1 MNQTTTNTLDYLLAQ
16 DRGLVDAETLKA
28 VYAAATERGE
38 KVKIHSVDFENGLAE
53 VELCPTYDIAQY
65 AEKYKAD
72 AVDNIVDFLEQRNI
86 TAADIEKL
94 RDDAE
99 ENGKTFDLAGY
110 INDKL
115 NGDYYDLTDT
125 ALPDL
130 FMNYEIMRI
139 AAENYADIDLDNIAV
154 GNDGGDFICALKYE
168 IARAISDRVDDCEM
182 LDAVILELQEHEN
195 KGAVNV

>member
-1 MNQTTTNTLDYLLAQ
+1 MNQITTNTLDYILAQ
-16 DRGLVDAETLKA
+16 NRGQADAETLKA

-38 KVKIHSVDFENGLAE
+38 KVKINSVDFENGLAE

-65 AEKYKAD
+65 AEEYKAA

-86 TAADIEKL
+86 SAADIEKL

-99 ENGKTFDLAGY
+99 ENGKTFDLAYY
-110 INDKL
+110 ISDKL
-115 NGDYYDLTDT
+115 NGDYYDLTDA

-139 AAENYADIDLDNIAV
+139 AAENYTEIDLDNIAA
-154 GNDGGDFICALKYE
+154 GNDGGDFICAVKYE
-168 IARAISDRVDDCEM
+168 ISRAISDRVDDCEM
-182 LDAVILELQEHEN
+182 LDAVILELQEREN
-195 KGAVNV
+195 KGARNV